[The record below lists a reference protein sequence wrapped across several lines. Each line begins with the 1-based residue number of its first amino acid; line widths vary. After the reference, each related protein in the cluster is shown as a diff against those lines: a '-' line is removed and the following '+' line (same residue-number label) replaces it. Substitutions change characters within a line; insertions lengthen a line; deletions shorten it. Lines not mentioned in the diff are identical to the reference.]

1 MYFAFEDYNTA
12 VLSVMYDELISRVQ
26 PDIVAITGVLSHQIG
41 PPSNRPRPTGKFIEK
56 LKKGVVGDGVEI
68 VLADDEAAQSLLDY
82 FKIRPESIKI
92 CVFGCWHGVTAECE
106 FRCWA
111 VKRLP

>member
-41 PPSNRPRPTGKFIEK
+41 PPSNRPRPTRKFIEK
-56 LKKGVVGDGVEI
+56 LKKSVVGDGVEI
-68 VLADDEAAQSLLDY
+68 VLADDKAAQSLLD
-82 FKIRPESIKI
+82 
-92 CVFGCWHGVTAECE
+92 
-106 FRCWA
+106 
-111 VKRLP
+111 